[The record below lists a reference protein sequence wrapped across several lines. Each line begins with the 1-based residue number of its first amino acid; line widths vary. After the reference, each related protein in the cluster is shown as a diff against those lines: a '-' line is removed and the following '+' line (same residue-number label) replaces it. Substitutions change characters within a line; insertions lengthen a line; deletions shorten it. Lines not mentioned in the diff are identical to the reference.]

1 MFSCF
6 ANSNFILVRGY
17 RYFYF
22 RVSNILDIFLPSA
35 SLNRHELYSQVPPIG
50 PKGGD
55 LEKFPHDFLHGP
67 LARRTLRSATVFT
80 MRINSAGVEGWVTGY
95 RFGLFGQR
103 GKGAIHDNRFGWEIK
118 KLIKDRVLL
127 SCFPFH
133 QRSVSNRC
141 RIGSHRIGS
150 STIRSVDVSF
160 YSRLLSSFSSF
171 TYRPSRE
178 KEPVAR

>member
-1 MFSCF
+1 
-6 ANSNFILVRGY
+6 
-17 RYFYF
+17 
-22 RVSNILDIFLPSA
+22 
-35 SLNRHELYSQVPPIG
+35 
-50 PKGGD
+50 
-55 LEKFPHDFLHGP
+55 
-67 LARRTLRSATVFT
+67 

-178 KEPVAR
+178 KEPVARWKKEPIVKRSSKRKNRESKQSHCFLIKMDGGMTPAKFSHKCRPRPTPALSLPLSLSLSVPVINCSMCN